1 MTEIARFLVE
11 LLTTLWPFRQVEQWE
26 RGVRFWCNR
35 PVATVEPGIYLVVP
49 YWGDVCAVSTVPA
62 VITTPLCTITLTDGA
77 TLSYSLSGEVEVTD
91 PQAALCEIDSHEET
105 SLELLTAIPAE
116 ALAEMDAS
124 RLAPDARGRLLA
136 ALRTRVNTE
145 LRRYGINVRA
155 LRFTNFALNLRT
167 YRLLTDRSGL
177 PDKW

>member
-1 MTEIARFLVE
+1 MTEIARFVVE

-35 PVATVEPGIYLVVP
+35 PVGVVGPGIYVVLP
-49 YWGDVCAVSTVPA
+49 YWGDVCAVSTVPG

-77 TLSYSLSGEVEVTD
+77 TCTYSLSGEVEVTD
-91 PQAALCEIDSHEET
+91 PQSALCDIDNHEET
-105 SLELLTAIPAE
+105 TLELLTAIPAE
-116 ALAEMDAS
+116 ALADMDVA
-124 RLAPDARGRLLA
+124 RLAPDARGRPLGS
-136 ALRTRVNTE
+136 LRTRVDTE

-167 YRLLTDRSGL
+167 YRLLTDSTAQRAS
-177 PDKW
+177 